1 MGKKILLT
9 GAGFSKAF
17 NGYLCNELT
26 AYFFNTLAVDIEF
39 REDLLKLRPFDRKNF
54 ETLLSDF
61 RRKYKCDQDKIT
73 KIEKVLGEIF
83 QKMCDG
89 MRQNDDVVPINS
101 VAHFFYEFDH
111 VFTINQDAIHN
122 QNQADCSNKKKFSID
137 ETMSGCGTWG
147 NEGSFIAPRSV
158 ISDTLLSNILSN
170 GRRAYLELHGA
181 YDWPGVFILGDSS
194 LPEEK
199 KIGHIRNNPTLSSYF
214 DFFEKFLRENGSK
227 LVIVGYGFLDQHIN
241 EAIAKAINSNNGLE
255 IFIWDPSA
263 EIYLEGRKKNVEVRG
278 GVVSGPEDSL
288 DGLDKNLL
296 QKGLRGYLPKRF
308 SLEGSDKE
316 DVKRFLKT
324 NQ

>member
-39 REDLLKLRPFDRKNF
+39 REDLLKLKPFGRKNF

-61 RRKYKCDQDKIT
+61 RRKYKSDQDKIT
-73 KIEKVLGEIF
+73 KIERVLGEIF

-89 MRQNDDVVPINS
+89 MRQNNNVAPMNS

-111 VFTINQDAIHN
+111 VFTTNQDAIHN
-122 QNQADCSNKKKFSID
+122 QNQVDCSRTKKFSID
-137 ETMSGCGTWG
+137 QTIGGCGIWG
-147 NEGSFIAPRSV
+147 REGSFVAPRSV
-158 ISDTLLSNILSN
+158 ISDTVLSDILSD
-170 GRRAYLELHGA
+170 GKRAYLELHGA
-181 YDWPGVFILGDSS
+181 YDWRGVFILGDSN

-199 KIGHIRNNPTLSSYF
+199 KMVHIRNNPTLSSYF
-214 DFFEKFLRENGSK
+214 NFFEKFLCEKGSK

-241 EAIAKAINSNNGLE
+241 EVIARAINANNGLE

-263 EIYLEGRKKNVEVRG
+263 EIYLEGRKKNVEVKY
-278 GVVSGPEDSL
+278 VSSPEDYL

-324 NQ
+324 N